1 MGSKVKV
8 EEADFHEL
16 MSLTKEL
23 QQTLTAEHER
33 THALS
38 HELDRYEK
46 ENKTLKHDLSETRQE
61 SRGICC
67 RSRRPSGESEETN
80 ASEACT

>member
-23 QQTLTAEHER
+23 QQTLAAEHER

-38 HELDRYEK
+38 HEVDR
-46 ENKTLKHDLSETRQE
+46 
-61 SRGICC
+61 
-67 RSRRPSGESEETN
+67 
-80 ASEACT
+80 